1 MSIYLEL
8 IERVDNGE
16 TFNIN
21 FEKRTMKVGKEY
33 LIKNGEYDE
42 ARELFGKLYEEPY
55 SLQVVLHMIR
65 ELYKNYK
72 YSLPSE
78 RSDSKRKKYFKA
90 LSVDELTDEQLIVAQ
105 KRETAQAALE
115 GLILCFVIAGHL
127 VWDDE
132 VMEGKWFWQSRS
144 DEDLIITKLSSDD
157 KINIMVKDGSINAK
171 VEGINKNE

>member
-16 TFNIN
+16 TFSID
-21 FEKRTMKVGKEY
+21 FEKRTMKVGKDY

-42 ARELFGKLYEEPY
+42 TRELFGKLYEEPY

-90 LSVDELTDEQLIVAQ
+90 LSVDELTDEQLMCGG
-105 KRETAQAALE
+105 KRETTQAALE
-115 GLILCFVIAGHL
+115 GFILCSIIAGHL

-132 VMEGKWFWQSRS
+132 IMEGSWFYQDKNDSDLVILRS
-144 DEDLIITKLSSDD
+144 W
-157 KINIMVKDGSINAK
+157 
-171 VEGINKNE
+171 VENKNN